1 MARNRSVTGKTAA
14 APASSG
20 GSASISGGY
29 EAVAASQTAQVLGTT
44 GAIGDYLARLIILPA
59 STTPGAVTLLDNAT
73 TVFAYAGGSAATVEP
88 ITIELGID
96 SVSGAFKITTGTNV
110 SVLAIGT
117 FT

>member
-20 GSASISGGY
+20 GVSISGGY
-29 EAVAASQTAQVLGTT
+29 EAVAASQTAQVLGST
-44 GAIGDYLARLIILPA
+44 GAIGDYLARLIIFPA
-59 STTPGAVTLLDNAT
+59 TTAPGAVTLLDNAT

-88 ITIELGID
+88 ITIDLGID
-96 SVSGAFKITTGTNV
+96 SVSGAFKITTGASV
-110 SVLAIGT
+110 SALAIGT